1 MKTIQ
6 INDRIHLNDL
16 TRKAKQANKLIT
28 KCGAVRVEVS
38 RRQTSSSHLE
48 PIARSFAE
56 LAGSQFMHITSGSE
70 SNGKIFL
77 ELR

>member
-16 TRKAKQANKLIT
+16 TRKAKQASKIIT
-28 KCGAVRVEVS
+28 KLGNVRLEVT
-38 RRQTSSSHLE
+38 RRHDSDTALE
-48 PIARSFAE
+48 PIARTFADLCGAQSMRPCGGTE
-56 LAGSQFMHITSGSE
+56 GK
-70 SNGKIFL
+70 GKIFL